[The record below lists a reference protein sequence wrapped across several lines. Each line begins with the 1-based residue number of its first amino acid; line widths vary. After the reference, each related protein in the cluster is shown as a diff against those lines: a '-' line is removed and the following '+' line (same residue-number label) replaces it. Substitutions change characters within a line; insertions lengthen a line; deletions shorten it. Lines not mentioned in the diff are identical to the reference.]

1 MADSLLDT
9 ITADIKTAM
18 KARDMAAVTALRGLH
33 AQIKDATVNA
43 GKPVTDEAIVQCV
56 NKAIKQRED
65 SIDQYTKGGREDLV
79 AKEKAELD
87 LIRKYQPK
95 QLSEE
100 EITEIVKA
108 VIAETGVASI
118 KEKGKLMGALMP
130 KVKGKADGKLVNTIV
145 QKLLS

>member
-1 MADSLLDT
+1 MANLLDS
-9 ITADIKTAM
+9 IMDDVKTAM

-33 AQIKDATVNA
+33 SAIKDATVNA
-43 GKPVTDEAIVQCV
+43 GKEVTDDAIVACV

-65 SIDQYTKGGREDLV
+65 SIAQFKAGGRDDLV
-79 AKEKAELD
+79 AKEQAELD

-95 QLSEE
+95 QLAEE
-100 EITEIVKA
+100 EIEAIVKA

-130 KVKGKADGKLVNTIV
+130 RVKGKADGRIVNQIV
-145 QKLLS
+145 QKLLA